1 MNQLEKIFGNQAEN
15 IQQLISLSLTE
26 DAYEIGDVT
35 SNAIFSEN
43 QTVTAIYR
51 ARKPGVISG
60 ICILDYFYQDLAEF
74 KTLAKV
80 QDGAPVS
87 AGTDLYKVTGEVKK
101 ILQFERPTLNFL
113 THLSGVSTEVAQWKA
128 LIKGTKAEIR
138 DTRKTIP
145 GFRALEKYAVRMGG
159 GVNHRFNLSDAILI
173 KDNHIAKAGSIT
185 AAYQKAKAKY
195 PQLEIEIEVDNFE
208 QLTEAVSCR
217 PDLILLDNFSPADCK
232 KAVDLVGGKIKLEA
246 SGGINLENILSYANS
261 GVDYLAI
268 GAITHSAP
276 TLDIGLDFLTE

>member
-1 MNQLEKIFGNQAEN
+1 
-15 IQQLISLSLTE
+15 
-26 DAYEIGDVT
+26 
-35 SNAIFSEN
+35 
-43 QTVTAIYR
+43 
-51 ARKPGVISG
+51 
-60 ICILDYFYQDLAEF
+60 
-74 KTLAKV
+74 
-80 QDGAPVS
+80 
-87 AGTDLYKVTGEVKK
+87 
-101 ILQFERPTLNFL
+101 
-113 THLSGVSTEVAQWKA
+113 
-128 LIKGTKAEIR
+128 
-138 DTRKTIP
+138 
-145 GFRALEKYAVRMGG
+145 MGG
-159 GVNHRFNLSDAILI
+159 GVNHRFNLSDAVLI
-173 KDNHIAKAGSIT
+173 KDNHIAKAGTIT
-185 AAYQKAKAKY
+185 AAFQKAKAKY